1 MAQDG
6 SRRIFVNAGPIA
18 HFSTGDVAKPLVG
31 LEMSSDEQIHPSGYG
46 FVIESGRFTII
57 APTDEIIAEFGQE
70 SVTHDLSNKAI
81 IPGFIDAHTHL
92 LWAGDRSNEM
102 RMRQQGM
109 SYSEVAEAGG
119 GIRYTVG
126 QTRESDSLKE
136 IGQSRL
142 LMAKNHGTTYIET
155 KSGYGLDTNSE
166 LKLLATYGDL
176 QIKNP
181 KIQMSATWMGAHDI
195 PYGMTR
201 GEYVEQLLSEQLPS
215 VIEQG
220 IAQSVDVFCEP
231 GWFTIEDTEE
241 ICREAK
247 RAGLSIR
254 LHVDEFVDGNG
265 LELAAELGA
274 VTADHAIHSSE
285 DARASAAEAGTVQG
299 FLPGT
304 PYVMGSD
311 VWPPIQQC
319 IDEEWPWT
327 LATDFNPNCQ
337 SLSIPM
343 TGSLACHRLKV
354 DPIAALASVTRNP
367 ATTLPVRGNVVHG
380 VITEG
385 AIANFNQLKSEI
397 VESRCQSFGHSA
409 ISQTW
414 THNE

>member
-18 HFSTGDVAKPLVG
+18 HFSTGDVTKPLVG

-57 APTDEIIAEFGQE
+57 APTDDIIAEFGQD

-126 QTRESDSLKE
+126 QTRVSESLKE
-136 IGQSRL
+136 IGQSRI
-142 LMAKNHGTTYIET
+142 LMAKNHGTTYIEA

-166 LKLLATYGDL
+166 LKLLEAYGDL
-176 QIKNP
+176 QIQNP
-181 KIQMSATWMGAHDI
+181 NIQMSATWMGAHDI
-195 PYGMTR
+195 PQGMAR
-201 GEYVEQLLSEQLPS
+201 GEYVEQLLSEQLPL

-319 IDEEWPWT
+319 IDEGWPWT

-343 TGSLACHRLKV
+343 TGSLACHRLKI
-354 DPIAALASVTRNP
+354 DPIAALASVTRNS

-385 AIANFNQLKSEI
+385 AIANFSQLKSEI
-397 VESRCQSFGHSA
+397 VESWCQSFGHSA
-409 ISQTW
+409 ISKTW
-414 THNE
+414 IHNE

>member
-18 HFSTGDVAKPLVG
+18 HFSTGDVTKPLVG

-57 APTDEIIAEFGQE
+57 APTDDIIAEFGQD

-126 QTRESDSLKE
+126 QTRVSESLKE
-136 IGQSRL
+136 IGQSRI
-142 LMAKNHGTTYIET
+142 LMAKNHGTTYIEA

-166 LKLLATYGDL
+166 LKLLEAYGDL
-176 QIKNP
+176 QIQNP
-181 KIQMSATWMGAHDI
+181 NTQMSSTWMGAHDI
-195 PYGMTR
+195 PQGMAR
-201 GEYVEQLLSEQLPS
+201 GEYVEQLLSEQLPL

-220 IAQSVDVFCEP
+220 IAQSADVFCEP

-319 IDEEWPWT
+319 IDEGWPWT

-343 TGSLACHRLKV
+343 TGSLACHRLKI
-354 DPIAALASVTRNP
+354 DPIAALASVTRNS

-397 VESRCQSFGHSA
+397 VESWCQSFGHSA

>member
-18 HFSTGDVAKPLVG
+18 HFSTGDVTKPLVG
-31 LEMSSDEQIHPSGYG
+31 LEMSSDEQIHTSGYG

-126 QTRESDSLKE
+126 QTRASESLKE

-166 LKLLATYGDL
+166 LKLLKAYGDL

-181 KIQMSATWMGAHDI
+181 NIQMSATWMGAHDI
-195 PYGMTR
+195 PHGITR
-201 GEYVEQLLSEQLPS
+201 GEYVEQLLSEQLPL

-367 ATTLPVRGNVVHG
+367 ATTLPVRDNVVHG
-380 VITEG
+380 VIAEG

-397 VESRCQSFGHSA
+397 VESWCQSFGHSA
-409 ISQTW
+409 ISKTW
-414 THNE
+414 THGE

>member
-126 QTRESDSLKE
+126 QTRVSESLKE
-136 IGQSRL
+136 IGQSRI
-142 LMAKNHGTTYIET
+142 LMAKNHGTTYIEA

-166 LKLLATYGDL
+166 LKLLEAYGDL
-176 QIKNP
+176 QIQNP
-181 KIQMSATWMGAHDI
+181 NIQMSATWMGAHDI
-195 PYGMTR
+195 PQGMAR
-201 GEYVEQLLSEQLPS
+201 GEYVEQLLSEQLPL

-220 IAQSVDVFCEP
+220 IAQSADVFCEP

-319 IDEEWPWT
+319 IDEGWPWT

-343 TGSLACHRLKV
+343 TGSLACHRLKI
-354 DPIAALASVTRNP
+354 DPIAALASVTRNS

-397 VESRCQSFGHSA
+397 VESWCQSFGHSA